1 MSTRGSLPPSL
12 SVFLAGLFNAGC
24 DDSLKDVSLIEETRV
39 LGARVELISDATQGA
54 PSPGEQASLRL
65 FVVAPNGEPNFSY
78 ALSVCSV
85 APTNFGFPPCAGA
98 PFATAERL
106 DASEAEARLNFVV
119 PGDVDLQ
126 ATPNALARGLIC
138 PDSGL
143 SLAADGSPS
152 CISGSGKEVA
162 FEFPLGGT
170 ANANR
175 NPGFTD
181 EAFLLD
187 GEAWLASEET
197 SCDASSLRQVAQ
209 KSAHAMRITLPD
221 SDFEP
226 LAQPTAV
233 DPARETLL
241 VSPFSAAGKLDHGF
255 LSLSADTPAEQR
267 RVNWAA
273 PALSDG
279 SPALVRFYFVVRDAR
294 SGEDFA
300 SRALCVVP

>member
-1 MSTRGSLPPSL
+1 MSARISLSL
-12 SVFLAGLFNAGC
+12 SVSVFLAGLFNAGC
-24 DDSLKDVSLIEETRV
+24 DDSLKDVALIEETRV
-39 LGARVELISDATQGA
+39 VGARVELVRDTTQGA
-54 PSPGEQASLRL
+54 PSPGEQASLRW
-65 FVVAPNGEPNFSY
+65 FVVAPNGQPNFSY

-85 APTNFGFPPCAGA
+85 APTNVRFPPCAGA
-98 PFATAERL
+98 TFVTAERL
-106 DASEAEARLNFVV
+106 DASGAEARLNFVV
-119 PGDVDLQ
+119 PADTDLQ
-126 ATPNALARGLIC
+126 ATPNALARGLLC

-143 SLAADGSPS
+143 NPGAGGRPS

-170 ANANR
+170 ADANR

-181 EAFLLD
+181 DAFLLD

-197 SCDASSLRQVAQ
+197 SCDTGSLRQVAQ
-209 KSAHAMRITLPD
+209 KSAHAIRITLPD

-226 LAQPTAV
+226 LAQPTSV

-241 VSPFSAAGKLDHGF
+241 VSPFSSAGKLDHGF
-255 LSLSADTPAEQR
+255 LSLSADTAPEQR
-267 RVNWAA
+267 RVSWAA
-273 PALSDG
+273 PALSG
-279 SPALVRFYFVVRDAR
+279 GLSTLVRFYFVVRDTR